1 MEQEVDRME
10 TVLMEVVL
18 ERNCRNLMGEID
30 LMVVDLFL
38 LVEHS
43 FEVVPLEVALKVAD
57 LLEVDSFGVVLK
69 VVDSF
74 VVGLEVVLK
83 VVDSFEV
90 EWEGVLKVA
99 VPLEVDS
106 FGVVDLME
114 ADPLEVVLLVVDLME
129 VEP

>member
-1 MEQEVDRME
+1 ME

-43 FEVVPLEVALKVAD
+43 FEVVSLEVVLKAVD
-57 LLEVDSFGVVLK
+57 QLEVDS
-69 VVDSF
+69 
-74 VVGLEVVLK
+74 LEVVLK